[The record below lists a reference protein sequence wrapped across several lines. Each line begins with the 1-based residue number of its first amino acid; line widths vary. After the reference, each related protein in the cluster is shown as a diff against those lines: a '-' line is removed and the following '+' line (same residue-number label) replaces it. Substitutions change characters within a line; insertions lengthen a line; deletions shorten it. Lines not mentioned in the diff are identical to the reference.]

1 MSLEPTLAG
10 PQTDVSV
17 TPEPTPPVAPQVLS
31 DEQRALLRAVCNR
44 IVPAHGTV
52 AGAGDLDVA
61 SSIERTLAESARLR
75 RLFLDGLALIE
86 ITAQRRSGMEFGAL
100 QEDGQ
105 VAVLESVEQSAPAFF
120 TALVEHTYR
129 GYYTLRTVH
138 ARPPQPI
145 GYELPPFD
153 PSLLDTQRQRAPFWR
168 RVKSTVSTLWSGC
181 ASVLRACAPS
191 FVAS

>member
-1 MSLEPTLAG
+1 MSLEPTVAG

-17 TPEPTPPVAPQVLS
+17 TSEPTPPVAPPVLS
-31 DEQRALLRAVCNR
+31 EEQRALLRVVCNR

-52 AGAGDLDVA
+52 AGAGDLGVG
-61 SSIERTLAESARLR
+61 SSIERTLAETARLR

-86 ITAQRRSGMEFGAL
+86 VTARRRSGMEFGTL

-105 VAVLESVEQSAPAFF
+105 VAVLESVERSAPPFF

-129 GYYTLRTVH
+129 GYYTQPATR

-168 RVKSTVSTLWSGC
+168 RVE
-181 ASVLRACAPS
+181 
-191 FVAS
+191 